1 MATKTDKKEQ
11 YTEGVGRRKTAAA
24 RVRITP
30 SASRSVT
37 VNGKAYDEYFRTKEL
52 QSTVVAPMDDT
63 EETYTITALV
73 KGGGVAAQAEAVR
86 HGIARAMTE
95 RNQELRGTLKKKG
108 YLKRDPRVKERKK
121 PGLKK
126 ARKASQWSKR

>member
-1 MATKTDKKEQ
+1 MATTKTQ

-30 SASRSVT
+30 AAKRSVT
-37 VNGKAYDEYFRTKEL
+37 VNEKPHDTYFKTREL
-52 QSTVVAPMDDT
+52 QAIILGPMNALEEDYTV
-63 EETYTITALV
+63 TAVV
-73 KGGGVAAQAEAVR
+73 KGGGISAQAEAVR
-86 HGIARAMTE
+86 HGIARAMTKLDVE
-95 RNQELRGTLKKKG
+95 KRGALKKKG
-108 YLKRDPRVKERKK
+108 YLKRDPRTKERKK

>member
-1 MATKTDKKEQ
+1 MTTKE
-11 YTEGVGRRKTAAA
+11 YTEGIGRRKTASA

-30 SASRSVT
+30 AAKRSVT
-37 VNGKAYDEYFRTKEL
+37 VNTKEYEIYFPTKEL
-52 QSTVVAPMDDT
+52 QTIVLAPMNALD
-63 EETYTITALV
+63 ESYTVTAVV
-73 KGGGVAAQAEAVR
+73 KGGGIAAQAEAVR
-86 HGIARAMTE
+86 LGIARAMTAI
-95 RNQELRGTLKKKG
+95 NADMRGPLKKKG